1 MLHSTGITSGNDGPR
16 DAAGAVTMSQLVQ
29 AMNGAEAAAPSLQ
42 GYFGCWQICDGVPR
56 CFQTEEQ
63 P

>member
-1 MLHSTGITSGNDGPR
+1 MTTLR
-16 DAAGAVTMSQLVQ
+16 LVQ
-29 AMNGAEAAAPSLQ
+29 AMSGAEAAAASLQ

-63 P
+63 L